1 MSLVTV
7 SGHEPLGPCALIE
20 EAHAQTPWSHD
31 LPRPVADFTP
41 PFPKPA
47 STSLA
52 GAGPLGLSWGDW
64 QAARRAEAATTMEA
78 TAEPVLYQKL
88 LLWEESLEPE
98 KEEEEISEPLIIE
111 PWKPQDS
118 SG

>member
-1 MSLVTV
+1 MSPGTV

-31 LPRPVADFTP
+31 LPRPVLDSTP
-41 PFPKPA
+41 PFLKPA

-52 GAGPLGLSWGDW
+52 GAGPLGLSWGVW
-64 QAARRAEAATTMEA
+64 PAGRRAEAATAMEA

-98 KEEEEISEPLIIE
+98 KEEEEISEPFITK
-111 PWKPQDS
+111 PWKAQDS

>member
-1 MSLVTV
+1 
-7 SGHEPLGPCALIE
+7 
-20 EAHAQTPWSHD
+20 
-31 LPRPVADFTP
+31 
-41 PFPKPA
+41 
-47 STSLA
+47 
-52 GAGPLGLSWGDW
+52 
-64 QAARRAEAATTMEA
+64 MEA